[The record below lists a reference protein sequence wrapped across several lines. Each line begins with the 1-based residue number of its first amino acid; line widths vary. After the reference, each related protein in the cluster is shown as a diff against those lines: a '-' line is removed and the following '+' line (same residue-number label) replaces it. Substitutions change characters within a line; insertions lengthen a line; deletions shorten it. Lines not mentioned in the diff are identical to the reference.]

1 MDYLIISNPPYTS
14 TVKIGLKL
22 SPENEPVKFFLSG
35 TKLNRFPDL
44 LESAIL
50 RDGFVNEVSLYQPYE
65 VMDWEDIQNAKG
77 IKEGEAEIYHQ
88 VFGSSIIKQVIFNK
102 ILLDYATKLV
112 EVYHDNK
119 ETPEDWTE
127 TMNAEIEKLKKKIE
141 TQT

>member
-50 RDGFVNEVSLYQPYE
+50 RDGFVNEVSLYRPYE

-77 IKEGEAEIYHQ
+77 IKEGEAEINPVHGETLIDE
-88 VFGSSIIKQVIFNK
+88 VLFLR
-102 ILLDYATKLV
+102 ILHDYATKLL
-112 EVYHDNK
+112 EVYQMSSELSESWK
-119 ETPEDWTE
+119 SSMRELLV
-127 TMNAEIEKLKKKIE
+127 KLASKID
-141 TQT
+141 